1 MADIGGVAGAGAAA
15 GGAAAGAGLEAQRTE
30 LLDAQDKSQAGFLEY
45 QGKQVN
51 SQAKF
56 LMASSANKMQASIAQ
71 AMATFA
77 NSQAQAAARA

>member
-1 MADIGGVAGAGAAA
+1 MADVGGVAAGGAAA

-30 LLDAQDKSQAGFLEY
+30 LLNTQNKTQDGFLDY